1 MRARVSIRS
10 GDRAAFR
17 IGSWTK
23 RPDEKQARGPWSRTS
38 IAAIQYQWTYSFGSR
53 CRVEDDARWQ
63 TESREGTISARD
75 IRSRGAYTN
84 FEWVRNRVG
93 TAGQPPWRPIEMEFD
108 RASLP
113 FAPFPPF
120 TPRLSP
126 FIHLPIRR
134 TAAAAIKRQR
144 QVPEWRSAAD
154 AQCDPPP
161 RVQSK
166 RARQQSGTFDE
177 ARAFYLRLFIYL
189 FALRIFAI
197 PLEHVVSN
205 EICPRNFFVV
215 GSSLEGGAGTVIGEL
230 HSFHLQRI
238 KLRKISLL
246 VLLWREACNYSA
258 NFVAGKFIRL
268 GVYATLLWDN
278 FLLEFD
284 NKVSNFS
291 LGKFSLSRNIDIWLD
306 VAAFFASLTRWN
318 LRFGL
323 NFFFL

>member
-1 MRARVSIRS
+1 MIADIDCRV
-10 GDRAAFR
+10 
-17 IGSWTK
+17 
-23 RPDEKQARGPWSRTS
+23 
-38 IAAIQYQWTYSFGSR
+38 QYQWTYSFGSR

-215 GSSLEGGAGTVIGEL
+215 GSSLEEGGRTVIGEL

-258 NFVAGKFIRL
+258 NFVAGKFIPSLDLAYTRHSCE
-268 GVYATLLWDN
+268 TTSFSSSTIKFPI
-278 FLLEFD
+278 FLLVSSLYLEISIFD
-284 NKVSNFS
+284 STSQRS
-291 LGKFSLSRNIDIWLD
+291 LH
-306 VAAFFASLTRWN
+306 RWRDEISDSV
-318 LRFGL
+318 LI
-323 NFFFL
+323 FFFFK

>member
-1 MRARVSIRS
+1 MIADIDCRV
-10 GDRAAFR
+10 
-17 IGSWTK
+17 
-23 RPDEKQARGPWSRTS
+23 
-38 IAAIQYQWTYSFGSR
+38 QYQWTYSFGSR

-215 GSSLEGGAGTVIGEL
+215 GSSLEEGENCNWRT
-230 HSFHLQRI
+230 SFVSSPKDKTSKNISASLALTRSVQLFREFRC
-238 KLRKISLL
+238 RKIYSL
-246 VLLWREACNYSA
+246 S
-258 NFVAGKFIRL
+258 RL

-291 LGKFSLSRNIDIWLD
+291 LAKFSLSRNIDIWLD

>member
-1 MRARVSIRS
+1 MIADIDCRV
-10 GDRAAFR
+10 
-17 IGSWTK
+17 
-23 RPDEKQARGPWSRTS
+23 
-38 IAAIQYQWTYSFGSR
+38 QYQWTYSFGSR

-215 GSSLEGGAGTVIGEL
+215 GSSLEGGGRTVIGEL

-258 NFVAGKFIRL
+258 NFVVGKFIPSLDLAYTRHSCE
-268 GVYATLLWDN
+268 TTSFSSSTIKFPI
-278 FLLEFD
+278 FLLVSSLYLEISIFD
-284 NKVSNFS
+284 STSQRS
-291 LGKFSLSRNIDIWLD
+291 LH
-306 VAAFFASLTRWN
+306 RWRDEISDSV
-318 LRFGL
+318 LI
-323 NFFFL
+323 FFFYK

>member
-1 MRARVSIRS
+1 MIADIDCRV
-10 GDRAAFR
+10 
-17 IGSWTK
+17 
-23 RPDEKQARGPWSRTS
+23 
-38 IAAIQYQWTYSFGSR
+38 QYQWTYSFGSR

-197 PLEHVVSN
+197 LLEHVVSN

-215 GSSLEGGAGTVIGEL
+215 GSSLEGGGRTVIGEL

-258 NFVAGKFIRL
+258 NFVAGKFIPSLDLAYTRHSCE
-268 GVYATLLWDN
+268 TTSFSSSTIKFPI
-278 FLLEFD
+278 FLLVSSLYLEISIFD
-284 NKVSNFS
+284 STS
-291 LGKFSLSRNIDIWLD
+291 QR
-306 VAAFFASLTRWN
+306 SLTRWN
-318 LRFGL
+318 LWFGL

>member
-1 MRARVSIRS
+1 MIADIDCRV
-10 GDRAAFR
+10 
-17 IGSWTK
+17 
-23 RPDEKQARGPWSRTS
+23 
-38 IAAIQYQWTYSFGSR
+38 QYQWTYSFGSR

-113 FAPFPPF
+113 FVPFPPF

-215 GSSLEGGAGTVIGEL
+215 GSSLEGGGRTVIGEL

-258 NFVAGKFIRL
+258 NFRQIYSFSRL
-268 GVYATLLWDN
+268 DVYATLLWDN

-291 LGKFSLSRNIDIWLD
+291 LVVSSLYLEISIFDSTSQR
-306 VAAFFASLTRWN
+306 SLHRWRDEISDSV
-318 LRFGL
+318 LI
-323 NFFFL
+323 FFFFK